1 MNKLFTILISVMLIS
16 CGGDGNNTDAASE
29 DSIGGIQLDTNN
41 MINKTQAD
49 PMHLEKDSL
58 KDSIQVPQ
66 PVSP

>member
-1 MNKLFTILISVMLIS
+1 MLLS
-16 CGGDGNNTDAASE
+16 CAGDSKNTDAASE

-58 KDSIQVPQ
+58 PDSLKNPQ
-66 PVSP
+66 PLNP

>member
-1 MNKLFTILISVMLIS
+1 MKRLLVLSAVIFLVS

-29 DSIGGIQLDTNN
+29 DSIGGIQLDTTN

-58 KDSIQVPQ
+58 PDSALHAQ
-66 PVSP
+66 PMTP